1 MLWKG
6 EEGEEKLDDEVVVCG
21 GWVVFSLIGD
31 DRGDGVRLG
40 PLSTVLL
47 PDPVPEKEVEIF
59 ISWCFY
65 QSQFFSK
72 YVY

>member
-31 DRGDGVRLG
+31 DRGDGVRLCWW

-47 PDPVPEKEVEIF
+47 PDPGPENKLESSLLGYCHHYITKIV
-59 ISWCFY
+59 
-65 QSQFFSK
+65 
-72 YVY
+72 